1 MTNQENKANL
11 LIPAISAVVAIIVAA
26 AFLLYK
32 IGQHSANAE
41 KWADYDDF
49 GWS

>member
-1 MTNQENKANL
+1 MLEKKANL
-11 LIPAISAVVAIIVAA
+11 LVPVISAVVAIIVAA
-26 AFLLYK
+26 VYLLYK
-32 IGQHSANAE
+32 IGQSSANAE

>member
-1 MTNQENKANL
+1 MTKITQKKNL
-11 LIPAISAVVAIIVAA
+11 LIPAIASIIAIITAA

-41 KWADYDDF
+41 KWSDYDDF